1 MPERFLGRTLGKYR
15 VEELIGSGGFAWVY
29 RGYDPELEI
38 PVAIK
43 VLKPQFGGDPAFEER
58 FRREASTAAK
68 LRHPNIIKI
77 YAVGRDGDAVYFV
90 MDYLVSGLADKL
102 EKTSTLPEEFVI
114 RVGIDVARALGFA
127 HREGVIHRD
136 IKVDNI
142 MFDIH
147 GNAVVADFGIARAV
161 SGYTQQTGTN
171 MVVGTPQYF
180 APEQARAKPLDGRAD
195 IYSLGVTLY
204 RAITGRLPF
213 EGEDWYEIARQHV
226 EEPPPAPSKFNP
238 SISPEFERVLLRCMA
253 KHPDDRPLTG
263 EELADELTAILD
275 ARRGSGVRARTLA
288 VSPSHAET
296 VIAPVD
302 RLTPKKVPTRVFVFS
317 ILAVAVL
324 GAAAVPVLGRLRR
337 GGSNTGTCA
346 ARLRRRR
353 GGRSTRQPAANRQWR
368 SRRGIEQGGASS
380 AQQRDTSART
390 AASLS
395 RLSVTAP
402 PEAHILVNG
411 VAVGDGR
418 WRADTLKPG
427 DITVGATIDA
437 RSRAVNRLTSSRRC
451 DWCAGVARE
460 LVTPRACGSVTIE
473 GQPAGANY
481 TIVSTENAS
490 RREGT
495 LPPSRGIVL
504 PVGPY
509 RFTALKPRCAQYE
522 QEFSLGS
529 GETIRIA
536 FRMICETP

>member
-15 VEELIGSGGFAWVY
+15 VEELIGTGGFAWVY

-90 MDYLVSGLADKL
+90 MDFLASGLADKL
-102 EKTSTLPEEFVI
+102 ESTTTLPEEFVL
-114 RVGIDVARALGFA
+114 RVGVDVARALGFA

-136 IKVDNI
+136 IKIDNI

-213 EGEDWYEIARQHV
+213 EGDDWYEIARQHV
-226 EEPPPAPSKFNP
+226 EEPPPAPRKFNP
-238 SISPEFERVLLRCMA
+238 AISPDFERLLLRCMA

-275 ARRGSGVRARTLA
+275 QRRSGNVRSRTLA
-288 VSPSHAET
+288 VSPSHADT
-296 VIAPVD
+296 IISPVD
-302 RLTPKKVPTRVFVFS
+302 AVRSTKVPTRVLAISV
-317 ILAVAVL
+317 LAVAAL
-324 GAAAVPVLGRLRR
+324 GAAAVPVLGRWRE
-337 GGSNTGTCA
+337 G
-346 ARLRRRR
+346 RLTPPPI
-353 GGRSTRQPAANRQWR
+353 G
-368 SRRGIEQGGASS
+368 
-380 AQQRDTSART
+380 RDTGVVVMVPSDTTLAPDTMPAITPESSKT
-390 AASLS
+390 AVVPPKRDSIPKALATLA
-395 RLSVTAP
+395 RLSVTGPA
-402 PEAHILVNG
+402 EAHITVNG
-411 VAVGDGR
+411 IAVGEGR
-418 WRADTLKPG
+418 WRADSMKPG
-427 DITVGATIDA
+427 DVVVVATVDAIEGCETARVEQTVRLRAGA
-437 RSRAVNRLTSSRRC
+437 L
-451 DWCAGVARE
+451 RE
-460 LVTPRACGSVTIE
+460 VPLTPRPCASITIE

-481 TIVSTENAS
+481 TVVSADGAI
-490 RREGT
+490 RHEGT
-495 LPPSRGIVL
+495 LPLNRAIVL

-509 RFTALKPRCAQYE
+509 KFTALKPRCAAYE
-522 QEFSLGS
+522 QEFSLS
-529 GETIRIA
+529 AGEAMRIP
-536 FRMICETP
+536 FRMICESP